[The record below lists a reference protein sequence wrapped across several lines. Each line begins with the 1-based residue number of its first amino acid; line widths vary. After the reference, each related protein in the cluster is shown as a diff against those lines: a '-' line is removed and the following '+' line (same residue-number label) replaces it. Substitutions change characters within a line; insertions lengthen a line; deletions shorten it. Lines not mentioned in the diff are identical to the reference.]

1 MAFVGINLVIGVMW
15 TSLSAVSQL
24 IVTKTGVQLDAVD
37 VGWPVAA
44 SIAFLPPGEGGTI
57 TDALIKI
64 LRTAIDL
71 AAVLLLMPRMVAIL
85 MEGLMTISEAAHEFM
100 AQRFQGREIHLG
112 LDAAV
117 LIGHPSTLAT
127 SLLLIPITILLAI
140 ILPGNRMMPFAD
152 FAALPFFVALLV
164 PITRGNVVRMLIL
177 GTLGAVAGLY
187 MATWMAPMQIKAA
200 KATGIVNIKV
210 QFPWGRDRSQEAEL
224 IERYSLKAARVLRG
238 DRFPYE
244 ETLKGIGSIGAEYL
258 HEQLRE
264 GMILAIS
271 RGAAMHALVEEL
283 KPRRDLSI
291 TTVQM
296 QGGLGDHSQSD
307 IEFSNRLYSIFG
319 ASYRPLNA
327 PSVMAGPYACAILR
341 REPSITAVLNCIG
354 KADIAIFG
362 IGSTAEQVS
371 GILHT
376 GLVGPDE
383 LAQMRRA
390 GIVGDIAGRL
400 STRTEAWCT
409 RSMIESSAAT
419 RTPFCRYPTGSV
431 SPAVR

>member
-1 MAFVGINLVIGVMW
+1 MNREER
-15 TSLSAVSQL
+15 
-24 IVTKTGVQLDAVD
+24 DR
-37 VGWPVAA
+37 
-44 SIAFLPPGEGGTI
+44 
-57 TDALIKI
+57 I
-64 LRTAIDL
+64 LARTAQLYFLEDW
-71 AAVLLLMPRMVAIL
+71 
-85 MEGLMTISEAAHEFM
+85 S
-100 AQRFQGREIHLG
+100 QREIARDLG
-112 LDAAV
+112 V
-117 LIGHPSTLAT
+117 SR
-127 SLLLIPITILLAI
+127 SK
-140 ILPGNRMMPFAD
+140 
-152 FAALPFFVALLV
+152 VS
-164 PITRGNVVRMLIL
+164 RML
-177 GTLGAVAGLY
+177 AE
-187 MATWMAPMQIKAA
+187 A

-224 IERYSLKAARVLRG
+224 IERYALKAARVLRG

-296 QGGLGDHSQSD
+296 QGGLGDHCQSD

-327 PSVMAGPYACAILR
+327 PSVMASPYACAILR
-341 REPSITAVLNCIG
+341 KEPSITAVLNCIG

-390 GIVGDIAGRL
+390 GIVGDIAGRHIDKDGGVVQHPINDRIIGCHEDTIL
-400 STRTEAWCT
+400 RIPHRIGIAGGTVKLPA
-409 RSMIESSAAT
+409 IAAALAGGYIHT
-419 RTPFCRYPTGSV
+419 LITDSGVATALLEG
-431 SPAVR
+431 AA